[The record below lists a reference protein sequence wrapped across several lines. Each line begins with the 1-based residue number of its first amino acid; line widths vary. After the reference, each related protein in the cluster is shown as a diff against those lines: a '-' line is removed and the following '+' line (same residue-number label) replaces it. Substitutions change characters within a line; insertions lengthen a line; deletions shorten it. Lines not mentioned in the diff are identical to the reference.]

1 MAAAAPAAPEQ
12 VSANKQFGGWNRRY
26 KHASTTLGCS
36 MNFTVYLPPGADA
49 PGAKFPVVWYLSGL
63 TCTDEN
69 VIQKSGAQR
78 ACAASGVALVASDTS
93 PRGLGVEG
101 EAEAWDF
108 GVGAG
113 FYINATV
120 DKWRNWR
127 MYDYITK
134 ELPELL
140 AASFPNLDMS
150 NTSIMGH
157 SMGGHGA
164 LTIALKNPG
173 RFKSV
178 SAFSPICNPVNVPW
192 GQKAF
197 AGYLGD
203 ADKEAWKQH
212 DASELMA
219 AYTGP
224 KFSLLVDTGSADPF
238 LTRELRPETLEAA
251 AAKAGFPLTSR
262 MQEGYDHSY
271 FFISTFMDDHIE
283 HHAKAL
289 LG

>member
-1 MAAAAPAAPEQ
+1 
-12 VSANKQFGGWNRRY
+12 
-26 KHASTTLGCS
+26 
-36 MNFTVYLPPGADA
+36 MNFTVYFPPAAEAADA
-49 PGAKFPVVWYLSGL
+49 KLPVLFYLSGL

-78 ACAASGVALVASDTS
+78 ACAAKGIAFVAPDTS

-101 EAEAWDF
+101 EAESWDF

-120 DKWRNWR
+120 DKWKNWR

-140 AASFPNLDMS
+140 AAHFPTLDTS
-150 NTSIMGH
+150 NTAIMGH

-173 RFKSV
+173 AFKSV
-178 SAFSPICNPVNVPW
+178 SALAPICNPVNVPW

-203 ADKEAWKQH
+203 SDKEAWKQH
-212 DASELMA
+212 DASELLA
-219 AYTGP
+219 SYTGP
-224 KFSLLVDTGSADPF
+224 KFPLLVDTGTSDPF
-238 LTRELRPETLEAA
+238 LTRELRPEALEAA
-251 AAKAGFPLTSR
+251 AEKAGFPITSR
-262 MQEGYDHSY
+262 LQDGYDHSY
-271 FFISTFMDDHIE
+271 FFIASFIEDHIE